1 LEDWQKLLKFD
12 PLPQLLASKN
22 VPIVFFANRDLLNV
36 TEGSPETLW
45 KLPPTTEMLKR
56 QQDDGSWRY
65 PSANLNIRSRANYNQ
80 LETYR
85 LLGELVEKYGFNA
98 NHPAARKAAEFLF
111 RFQTDEGDF
120 RGIYGNQYTPNYT
133 AGIMELLMKL
143 GYENDPRIEKGFQW
157 LLSIRQRDGG
167 WAIPIRTRNLK
178 LNVVALQTETVQ
190 PDLSRPFSHLVTGVV
205 LRAFAAS
212 KTYRKTSS
220 AKAAGMLLASRFFKR
235 DSYPDRGTPEFWTK
249 FTYPFWFTDLL
260 SSLDSLSFLGF
271 TLDDAEVKTAVEWF
285 LRKQQ
290 KNGLWN
296 LCLLKGAKEKDMN
309 LWICLAI
316 CRVIKRFMQ
325 EFEVGNKLVAH

>member
-12 PLPQLLASKN
+12 PLPQLFSSKN
-22 VPIVFFANRDLLNV
+22 VAIVFFASRDLLNV
-36 TEGSPETLW
+36 NEGSVDALW
-45 KLPPTTEMLKR
+45 KLSSTTAMLKR
-56 QQDDGSWRY
+56 QQDGGSWKY
-65 PSANLNIRSRANYNQ
+65 AGANLNIRSRANYNQ
-80 LETYR
+80 IETYR

-98 NHPAARKAAEFLF
+98 NHPAARRTAEFLF

-133 AGIMELLMKL
+133 AGIMELLVKL

-157 LLSIRQRDGG
+157 LLAIRQHDGG

-178 LNVVALQTETVQ
+178 LNVVAMETETVQ
-190 PDLSRPFSHLVTGVV
+190 PDLSKPFSHLVTGVV

-212 KTYRKTSS
+212 KTYRKRRSVR
-220 AKAAGMLLASRFFKR
+220 AAGRLLASRFFKR

-271 TLDDAEVKTAVEWF
+271 NLEDVGVKEAVEWF

-296 LCLLKGAKEKDMN
+296 LCLLKGAREKDLN
-309 LWICLAI
+309 LWMCLAI
-316 CRVIKRFMQ
+316 CRVIKRFHT
-325 EFEVGNKLVAH
+325 GS